1 MCLFRSLRIIN
12 ILSVLIF
19 LPFLSVADSK
29 IHFSEYKILLTD
41 KQSSFDYRILNR
53 GDTAASCRISF
64 VDYMVAED
72 GKLTTPK
79 EGQAPDN
86 SGKSMLRA
94 SPSRIL
100 IQANDA
106 QKVKVLARGVRNSD
120 DGEWHSY
127 LSIKCKDDTP
137 ELQSGVN
144 IVPNFVFNIPVTIR
158 KGPLTATAE
167 ISEAKLVTKD
177 ENVWVELVL
186 DRSGTRSLYG
196 DVTIADG
203 AGTQLGVLKG
213 VSHYLQASRV
223 PLKIKLNQQP
233 VGEVNITFT
242 EDSRFGGDV
251 TVSYALN

>member
-1 MCLFRSLRIIN
+1 MCLFRSLPIII
-12 ILSVLIF
+12 ILSVLTF
-19 LPFLSVADSK
+19 LPFLSAADSK

-41 KQSSFDYRILNR
+41 KRATLDYRILNR
-53 GDTAASCRISF
+53 GDTAASCRIGF
-64 VDYMVAED
+64 IDYMVAAN
-72 GKLTTPK
+72 GKLTIPV
-79 EGQAPDN
+79 EDQVPEN
-86 SGKSMLRA
+86 SGKTMLRA

-100 IQANDA
+100 IPANDA

-127 LSIKCKDDTP
+127 LNIQCKDDVST
-137 ELQSGVN
+137 LQNGVN
-144 IVPNFVFNIPVTIR
+144 LVPNFVFNIPVTIR

-167 ISEAKLVTKD
+167 ISEAKLVTKN

-196 DVTIADG
+196 DVTIADEAG
-203 AGTQLGVLKG
+203 AQLGVLKG

-223 PLKIKLNQQP
+223 PVKIRLNQQP

-251 TVSYALN
+251 SVSYSLN